1 MGELQQQGTNDEVR
15 TPCLRAKCRRGFP
28 TVAGMSHRTIRY
40 ALLLALEPIGTVRRV
55 SELVAAV
62 RPLAEL
68 GPRPSKLV
76 SDLLRVELM
85 RGRVT
90 RPSWGRYQ
98 LQSLPRTT
106 RGRAVAAVSAAGR
119 RPGMT
124 VDNTSSTL
132 NLGSAVLELGPSK
145 SRNDTGS
152 ETTKPANPHLTT
164 SVA

>member
-1 MGELQQQGTNDEVR
+1 
-15 TPCLRAKCRRGFP
+15 
-28 TVAGMSHRTIRY
+28 MSRRTIRY

-68 GPRPSKLV
+68 GPRPSRFV

-119 RPGMT
+119 RPGT
-124 VDNTSSTL
+124 VVNSTSSTL
-132 NLGSAVLELGPSK
+132 NLGSAVLELGPAE
-145 SRNDTGS
+145 SRNDADS
-152 ETTKPANPHLTT
+152 ETTSLRTHSCPHRWREGV
-164 SVA
+164 S

>member
-1 MGELQQQGTNDEVR
+1 M
-15 TPCLRAKCRRGFP
+15 
-28 TVAGMSHRTIRY
+28 
-40 ALLLALEPIGTVRRV
+40 
-55 SELVAAV
+55 
-62 RPLAEL
+62 
-68 GPRPSKLV
+68 
-76 SDLLRVELM
+76 
-85 RGRVT
+85 
-90 RPSWGRYQ
+90 
-98 LQSLPRTT
+98 QSLPRTT